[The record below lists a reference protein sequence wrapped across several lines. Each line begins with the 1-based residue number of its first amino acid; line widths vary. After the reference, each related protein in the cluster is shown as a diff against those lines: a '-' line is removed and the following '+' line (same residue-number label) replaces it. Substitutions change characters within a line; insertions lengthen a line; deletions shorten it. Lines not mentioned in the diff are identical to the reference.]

1 MPMVER
7 TVDDEDAISSL
18 MREQRMQKVPKKPVQ
33 RKPRGAGAEK
43 PEDATEAKETEG
55 TGSSALAHNA
65 AKKDAGE
72 VWTGGSHPL
81 LTSPKNLEELR
92 VLVDHGLFGIATIP
106 QLSVIG
112 THDH

>member
-33 RKPRGAGAEK
+33 RKPRGGEGEK
-43 PEDATEAKETEG
+43 AEDATEAKETEG

-72 VWTGGSHPL
+72 VWTGGADL
-81 LTSPKNLEELR
+81 LWSMSSAADQSKEPGRFES
-92 VLVDHGLFGIATIP
+92 FG
-106 QLSVIG
+106 
-112 THDH
+112 